1 MRRFKL
7 VILLAALL
15 IVGCKKKEPEP
26 EPIPMPTYSS
36 ETKATISKYDDVVT
50 YVVDDYSAIQT
61 SNKDEF
67 TVLPDKTKF
76 DSVTVQL
83 LQGGLNA
90 YLSDVI
96 KDGLVNENGSN
107 IEYYKK
113 GFKIDGV
120 VYGFIYTKTFNT
132 IMATGVSYSD
142 VESVLENILKN
153 SNIEEYKHYKVN
165 TDWELGLEVSEE
177 ETVEP
182 LSTEEYAGY

>member
-1 MRRFKL
+1 MKKLKL
-7 VILLAALL
+7 VVLLAALL
-15 IVGCKKKEPEP
+15 VVGCKKKEPEP

-61 SNKDEF
+61 SSKDEF
-67 TVLPDKTKF
+67 TVLPDKTQF
-76 DSVTVQL
+76 DSVTVKL

-96 KDGLVNENGSN
+96 KHGLVNENGSN

-120 VYGFIYTKTFNT
+120 VVGFLYNKKF
-132 IMATGVSYSD
+132 
-142 VESVLENILKN
+142 
-153 SNIEEYKHYKVN
+153 YKIN
-165 TDWELGLEVSEE
+165 
-177 ETVEP
+177 
-182 LSTEEYAGY
+182 